1 MKPLVGVGQGVG
13 VTYKGGTC
21 APLRGYVDDKDDSS
35 FQLRKEELVAI
46 GEFGL
51 VSRSM
56 SARIHLVKNQ

>member
-1 MKPLVGVGQGVG
+1 MKPLVGVGQGVSVAYEG
-13 VTYKGGTC
+13 RC